1 MDRARAHDPEREMLG
16 SVAHQWASAI
26 GERRVSV
33 AEVIQIATKFNP
45 ESDSDRKRFANDAF
59 REALLV
65 IAGNGGAIDSGRL
78 GTWLG
83 RNKDRIVDGKKII
96 RDGILTGNNQW
107 RLVRVPA
114 SGTSRAEEFSPLQ
127 VGP

>member
-1 MDRARAHDPEREMLG
+1 MLG
-16 SVAHQWASAI
+16 SVAHQWASVI
-26 GERRVSV
+26 GERRVSA
-33 AEVIQIATKFNP
+33 AEVIQIATKFNS
-45 ESDSDRKRFANDAF
+45 ESEPDRKRFANDAF

-107 RLVRVPA
+107 RLIHVA
-114 SGTSRAEEFSPLQ
+114 SSSSGRAGEFSPLQ
-127 VGP
+127 TVT